1 MKSLLVYLA
10 IQIYKIKFSKSI
22 TIEINASNYNMLKF
36 GLLFIWR
43 VHDIISYTFNN
54 ITYIKNVE

>member
-1 MKSLLVYLA
+1 MKSLLVYLE